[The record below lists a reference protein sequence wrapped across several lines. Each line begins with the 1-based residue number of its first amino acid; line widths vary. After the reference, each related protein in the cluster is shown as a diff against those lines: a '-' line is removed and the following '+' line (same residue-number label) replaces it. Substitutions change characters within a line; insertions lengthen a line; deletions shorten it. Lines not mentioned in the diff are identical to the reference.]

1 VDLVGE
7 GLTNPEIAA
16 RLFMSRRTVG
26 THLTH
31 VFAKLGLSSRVELAV
46 QASSRRRSPVPVNTQ
61 AHTAPARVGADDL
74 TSG

>member
-1 VDLVGE
+1 VTERLVVDLVGE

-46 QASSRRRSPVPVNTQ
+46 QASSRGRSPVARQ
-61 AHTAPARVGADDL
+61 YAAAPGARARRR
-74 TSG
+74 